1 MKMIAH
7 LHLANENEF
16 PDPAQIPQARCG
28 KIGIRILSVLMG
40 CAIAGFTQTAMA
52 QALLRKGSSGQAVIQ
67 LQNRLQEL
75 NCYDGSITGY
85 FGDQT
90 EAAVIRCQQ
99 QFGIEADGIVG
110 ASTYNAL
117 GIGTAVNPDSGFGN
131 QYGDRLRVGDQGSGV
146 QELQRRLQ
154 AAGYYNSEIDGVF
167 GSATQ
172 TAVLQLQREFRLPET
187 GEADASVYAALD
199 RGGSVPTQP
208 DNRPGTGL
216 RRGDRGNRVVELQR
230 QLRKLGYSVGVDGIF
245 GASTEAA
252 VSDFQQKNFLSATGE
267 ADARTLSEIRQSAD
281 GIASFNARRYI
292 VIIPIP
298 NLSDLRRVLDAAP
311 RAKPVTDRRGNYA
324 EIDRYTTPEAA
335 ERIATNLRSQGFPDA
350 RVIFR

>member
-1 MKMIAH
+1 MKMIAY
-7 LHLANENEF
+7 LHLASENEF

-85 FGDQT
+85 FGEQT

-117 GIGTAVNPDSGFGN
+117 GIGTAVNPDSGYGN
-131 QYGDRLRVGDQGSGV
+131 QYGDRLRVGDRGSGV

-154 AAGYYNSEIDGVF
+154 TAGYYNSEIDGVF

-172 TAVLQLQREFRLPET
+172 TAVLQLQRDFRLPET

-199 RGGSVPTQP
+199 RGSVPTQP

-252 VSDFQQKNFLSATGE
+252 VSDFQQKNLLAVTGE
-267 ADARTLSEIRQSAD
+267 ADARTLNQIRQSTE
-281 GIASFNARRYI
+281 SSSPLNVRRYVVI
-292 VIIPIP
+292 VPIP
-298 NLSDLRRVLDAAP
+298 TTTEWSRVLNVAP
-311 RAKPVTDRRGNYA
+311 SATPRKDRLGDYA
-324 EIDRYTTPEAA
+324 EVNRYTTPEAA
-335 ERIATNLRSQGFPDA
+335 ERIAANLRSQGFPDA

>member
-1 MKMIAH
+1 MKMIAY
-7 LHLANENEF
+7 LHRAGENKS
-16 PDPAQIPQARCG
+16 PDHAQIKQIRSGNLCV
-28 KIGIRILSVLMG
+28 RILSVLMG

-52 QALLRKGSSGQAVIQ
+52 QELLRKGSSGQAVVE

-90 EAAVIRCQQ
+90 ETAVIRCQQ

-117 GIGTAVNPDSGFGN
+117 GIGTTVNPDTGFEN
-131 QYGDRLRVGDQGSGV
+131 QFGDRLRVGDRGSRV
-146 QELQRRLQ
+146 QQLQQQLQ
-154 AAGYYNSEIDGVF
+154 AAGYYYSEIDGVF

-172 TAVLQLQREFRLPET
+172 SAVIQLQRDFRLPET

-199 RGGSVPTQP
+199 RGSVPTSP
-208 DNRPGTGL
+208 TNRPGTGL
-216 RRGDRGNRVVELQR
+216 QRGDRGTQVSELQQ
-230 QLRKLGYSVGVDGIF
+230 QLNRLGYSVRVDGIF

-252 VSDFQQKNFLSATGE
+252 VLDFQQRNLLATTGE
-267 ADARTLSEIRQSAD
+267 ADARTLNQIRQSAESS
-281 GIASFNARRYI
+281 ASLNVRRYVVI
-292 VIIPIP
+292 VPIP
-298 NLSDLRRVLDAAP
+298 TTTEWSRVLNIAP
-311 RAKPVTDRRGNYA
+311 SATPRKDRLGDYA
-324 EIDRYTTPEAA
+324 EVNRYTTPEAA
-335 ERIATNLRSQGFPDA
+335 ERIAANLRSQGFPDA